1 MKHVII
7 RSIIG
12 LIWIAAGIIGLATGK
27 GDGIVL
33 SLVFGAAFCISA
45 FSMWKKN
52 HKSKSE
58 DKQN

>member
-7 RSIIG
+7 RSIMG
-12 LIWIAAGIIGLATGK
+12 LIWIATGIIGLATGK

-33 SLVFGAAFCISA
+33 SIIVGAAFCISA

-52 HKSKSE
+52 HASHS
-58 DKQN
+58 DKNQ